1 MRLPQRQRR
10 RHRPQAEIARLVD
23 AYQESGLTQRAFAQ
37 RHGLAPAT
45 LSHWL
50 QRRPPAKRSAPL
62 PVRPAFPALVP
73 VAVVEARPASPAPF
87 EVLLAN
93 GRAIRVAPGFDG
105 AALRQLLG
113 VVEDGC

>member
-10 RHRPQAEIARLVD
+10 RHRPQAEIVRLVD

-50 QRRPPAKRSAPL
+50 QRRPPAKRSAP
-62 PVRPAFPALVP
+62 PPARPAFPALVP
-73 VAVVEARPASPAPF
+73 VTVVDPPLAPPAPF
-87 EVLLAN
+87 EVVLPN
-93 GRAIRVAPGFDG
+93 GRAIRVAPGFDA

-113 VVEDGC
+113 VVED